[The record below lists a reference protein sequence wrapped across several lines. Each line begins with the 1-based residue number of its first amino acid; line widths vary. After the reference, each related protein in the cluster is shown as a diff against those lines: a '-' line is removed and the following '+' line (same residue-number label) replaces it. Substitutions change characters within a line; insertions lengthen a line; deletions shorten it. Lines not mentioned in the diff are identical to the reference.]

1 MTRTRTRGGSLWLVG
16 LAVALLLAGVVS
28 YYASSSPDG
37 LEFVAEKLG
46 FMDAA
51 ADHLAESSPLA
62 DYELAGIE
70 NERAAVGM
78 AGIVK
83 PGRPGPQ
90 LRPVPCSPS
99 GVRSRTPGGRWEAA
113 AWAAGTATP
122 CRRHRRAEP
131 DPHVARSPEG
141 GRPAR
146 FRVRRGGR
154 TGQFVAVRRVPGIA
168 GGGDRDRRAAWVV
181 WPGSLRSRSRS
192 FSSPADAFIATG
204 PKVVVLGLAVSQPGL
219 WAAWALLAKGTLGAW
234 LRWFR

>member
-78 AGIVK
+78 AGIV
-83 PGRPGPQ
+83 GSLVVLALSFG
-90 LRPVPCSPS
+90 L
-99 GVRSRTPGGRWEAA
+99 
-113 AWAAGTATP
+113 
-122 CRRHRRAEP
+122 
-131 DPHVARSPEG
+131 
-141 GRPAR
+141 
-146 FRVRRGGR
+146 FRVLTIRRE
-154 TGQFVAVRRVPGIA
+154 I
-168 GGGDRDRRAAWVV
+168 
-181 WPGSLRSRSRS
+181 
-192 FSSPADAFIATG
+192 ADARG
-204 PKVVVLGLAVSQPGL
+204 PVGGN
-219 WAAWALLAKGTLGAW
+219 
-234 LRWFR
+234 